1 MDTEQRS
8 LILAFD
14 AKRLF
19 NNFTGL
25 GNYSRTLLKNLQYF
39 YPQNEYHLFTPKITK
54 NKETEFFIDHSAF
67 TVHTPERFSPFWRTY
82 GMSEQINA
90 LKPDIFHGLSHEIP
104 FGINNNV
111 VKIVTFH
118 DLIYE
123 KYPEQ
128 FNWLD
133 LKMYKWK
140 YRMSAKR
147 ADHIIAISK
156 STKDDLVALYDIP
169 AEKISVVYQSCN
181 EVFQIDDVQDFTPDG
196 VLKKQS
202 PYYLYVG
209 SIIERKGL
217 LQTVIAYAGLPQTYR
232 KPFIIVGGGDKDY
245 IKKVKDLIKYYQ
257 LEPDFHFISGIPN
270 QELVTLYDHCYAL
283 VYPSVYEGFGIPII
297 ECLFRGKPVIT
308 SDISSMPEAAGNGA
322 LLINPFSPESISNAM
337 IHLHDEKTYKN
348 LTTQGWQH
356 VVSHFS
362 SDITAHEMM
371 EMYHS
376 LNNKIDQV

>member
-1 MDTEQRS
+1 MDPEQKS
-8 LILAFD
+8 MILAFD

-25 GNYSRTLLKNLQYF
+25 GNYARTLLKNLQHF
-39 YPQNEYHLFTPKITK
+39 YPENKYHLFTPKIIK
-54 NKETEFFIDHSAF
+54 NKETAYFLDNPAFII
-67 TVHTPERFSPFWRTY
+67 HTPERFNPLWRTY
-82 GMSEQINA
+82 GMSEQINV

-104 FGINNNV
+104 FGIDKNV
-111 VKIVTFH
+111 VKMVTFH

-181 EVFQIDDVQDFTPDG
+181 EVFQIDDVQDFTSDS
-196 VLKKQS
+196 VLKKLS

-232 KPFIIVGGGDKDY
+232 KPFIIVGGGDKGY

-257 LEPDFHFISGIPN
+257 LESDFHFISGIPN

-283 VYPSVYEGFGIPII
+283 LYPSVYEGFGIPII

-308 SDISSMPEAAGNGA
+308 SDISSMPEAAGSGA
-322 LLINPFSPESISNAM
+322 LLINPFSPESISKAM
-337 IHLHDEKTYKN
+337 IHLHDEKSYKN
-348 LTTQGWQH
+348 LASQGWKH

-362 SDITAHEMM
+362 SDITAQEMM
-371 EMYHS
+371 EMYQS
-376 LNNKIDQV
+376 LNNKIH